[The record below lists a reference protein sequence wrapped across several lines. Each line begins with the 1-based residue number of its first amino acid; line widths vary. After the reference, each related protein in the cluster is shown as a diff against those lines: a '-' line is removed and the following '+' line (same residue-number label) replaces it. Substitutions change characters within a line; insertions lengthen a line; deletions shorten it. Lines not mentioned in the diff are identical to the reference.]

1 MKGKSDVKCA
11 KIFRNPQLKN
21 VSLAQLHLCTKRT
34 EMQLSETTTQS
45 HCAYIHVSSSPDE
58 IFFELVW
65 ERTGR
70 TRWHNAGRFDARQFI
85 FNNREQG
92 HPRLPG
98 RAMDKQK
105 APIVPKTRLLSPHSC
120 QICRTTVPLG
130 SSLSL
135 LSAVLY
141 YVKIGYVP
149 QTINFF

>member
-70 TRWHNAGRFDARQFI
+70 TRWHNAENKVTHVSLA
-85 FNNREQG
+85 EQWTNK
-92 HPRLPG
+92 R
-98 RAMDKQK
+98 R
-105 APIVPKTRLLSPHSC
+105 RLSPKLAFCLHILAKS
-120 QICRTTVPLG
+120 V
-130 SSLSL
+130 
-135 LSAVLY
+135 VLRCHLEVVSHY
-141 YVKIGYVP
+141 
-149 QTINFF
+149 